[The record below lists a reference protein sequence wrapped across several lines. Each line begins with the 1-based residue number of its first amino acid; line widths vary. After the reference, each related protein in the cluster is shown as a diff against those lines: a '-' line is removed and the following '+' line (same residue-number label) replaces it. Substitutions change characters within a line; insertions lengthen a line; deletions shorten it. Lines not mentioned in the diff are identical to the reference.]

1 MSNPQ
6 QPTPKAHDWHVM
18 RAFIKALILYVLFN
32 GCYLI
37 TQPVQNGLLPT
48 LYNGLVP
55 GRVRFEGAAEFNL
68 HRILDDHIIRQATA
82 DTYNIVFLGSS
93 EMWGNRS
100 QSDIAV
106 PNVMDGYGLS
116 TVEGRPVRVYNL
128 GLPLPDAFK
137 DLILAQFL
145 SEQHIPIDLIIIPYN
160 YRSFAWPKIH
170 GLVNYNP
177 TYARYI
183 VDLYDLDGPVLL
195 AKNAPIEGSLWG
207 DRETLRRWL
216 IGQSLFPQWLFAHR
230 DLERTAPQSLTE
242 LTDLTVLEANTRV
255 GIIPALSQFSQSTH
269 IPLLLMASPAPFRK
283 NVFRDW
289 LVEQSD
295 ENRLPLLDCSQV
307 FTTASAYE
315 DKMHM
320 MPEVQVP
327 LARILARTFSDAS
340 LAEAAPGLPLHAAT
354 TLEPAAGSCV
364 FYPVP
369 APIE

>member
-6 QPTPKAHDWHVM
+6 QSTPKAHDWHVM
-18 RAFIKALILYVLFN
+18 RAFIKAVILYVLFN

-37 TQPVQNGLLPT
+37 IQPVQNGLLPT

-68 HRILDDHIIRQATA
+68 RRILDDHVIRQATS

-106 PNVMDGYGLS
+106 PNVMDGYGLR
-116 TVEGRPVRVYNL
+116 TAEGRPVRIYNL

-137 DLILAQFL
+137 DLVLAQFL
-145 SEQHIPIDLIIIPYN
+145 YEEHIPIDLIIIPYN
-160 YRSFAWPKIH
+160 YLSFSWPKIH

-183 VDLYDLDGPVLL
+183 VDLYDLDGTVLL
-195 AKNAPIEGSLWG
+195 TKNAPIEGSLWG

-216 IGQSLFPQWLFAHR
+216 IGQSLFPQWMFAQR
-230 DLERTAPQSLTE
+230 DLERAAPQSLTE
-242 LTDLTVLEANTRV
+242 LTDLSMLEPNTRV
-255 GIIPALSQFSQSTH
+255 GIIPALSQFSQNAH
-269 IPLLLMASPAPFRK
+269 IPVLLMASPSPFRK

-289 LVEQSD
+289 LIEQSH

-307 FTTASAYE
+307 FTAPSAYE

-327 LARILARTFSDAS
+327 LARILARTFSDAT
-340 LAEAAPGLPLHAAT
+340 LADMAPGLPLRT
-354 TLEPAAGSCV
+354 TSALEPAEGACV
-364 FYPVP
+364 FYPVT
-369 APIE
+369 AS